1 MYFLNKRFV
10 IKLQEG
16 GPLPGPE
23 LGSCLTLRNELSKEI
38 HMLIK
43 QEILLRKGTGVENS
57 IAREIWRAALPHGSW
72 SKGLSVKAT
81 VSLVVMYRCEIW
93 TIKKVN
99 AEELMLLNWC

>member
-1 MYFLNKRFV
+1 MQNNLKKRSHLYFLNKRFV

-57 IAREIWRAALPHGSW
+57 IVREIWRAALPHGSW
-72 SKGLSVKAT
+72 SKGLSSQSYGFSSSHV
-81 VSLVVMYRCEIW
+81 
-93 TIKKVN
+93 
-99 AEELMLLNWC
+99 